1 MSSADNAELNGA
13 GYPMIFMRSRD
24 PLLIAD
30 AETGTLQDANDAA
43 IAFLGYDLAELQQK
57 TITDLLDPPSREKIR
72 PFLSGPHLEQS
83 ETFQLVALC
92 QDGTA
97 IPIEWGSIPFLM
109 HDRPMLLIHKRD
121 ISKRLQTEEQLRR
134 MMHETETLKRVNQI
148 VSARGGLTKNLGHV
162 LDLSREVFRME
173 AGAIYL
179 KGLSGDHTLRLIVQ
193 RGLPDTLVAE
203 LRTLPEDVSQCALSQ
218 QRTAELEL
226 RGLSDLAGRPLS
238 NLLKSHG
245 FSYLVTTVIETH
257 EGSIGMLGLLAAGD
271 VRLGEQDLYLLRRI
285 GQEIGEAV
293 VHQQLHEQT
302 RRRLELMRAF
312 QAISRHISL
321 SQDPEETFA
330 LIGQESMAAMGADR
344 FGLYLVEPGTD
355 RVRQAWTIGLSQAYV
370 DAIDAL
376 YSEVPGSEAIAH
388 RQPRLITDVLN
399 DPTMAPLHDLVRREG
414 FRSVGLFPLVS
425 LDQIIGLVGYY
436 YDSVQTFPPEEV
448 EIAQAFAN
456 ELAVFVQ
463 NYRLLMRLREA
474 ESWQRL
480 ILETTGEAVITADE
494 ENRIVDANLA
504 ACEMFGYD
512 RDELLGRPV
521 VDLVKEEHR
530 ERHAMGIERLRD
542 RGLVRRHGLIR
553 SEGQRKD
560 GETFPMEASMGSFT
574 VGGRRYVTAFI
585 RDRSEV
591 TQLEARLRQAQRM
604 EAVGTLA
611 GGVAHDFNNILTGVI
626 GYIELAMMKLPSDHP
641 VRYNLQKVK
650 ELGERAATLTRQ
662 LLAFSRRQVL
672 EVRPL
677 ALNQVVE
684 ELTSFLNRVIGEDVS
699 LRLIPGADLWAVR
712 ADRAALEQILMNL
725 CVNSRDAMP
734 QGGELLIE
742 TANVVLD
749 EDYRVAHPWA
759 VPGRYVMLAVSDTGV
774 GMDAETMEHIFEPFF
789 TTKEV
794 GKGSGLGLAMVY
806 GLVKQ
811 HDGLIHVYSEVGEGT
826 TFKIYLPAE
835 LGLEAEQI
843 PLGVEKLTPPA
854 GHGTVLVVEDE
865 AVLRDL
871 MASALGQQGYSVLLA
886 ANGREAL
893 QTWEENRDVI
903 SLVIADVVM
912 PEMGGRE
919 LYDHV
924 REQASWTP
932 FLFISGY
939 SVNGIH
945 QHFLLERGLEF
956 LQKPFTPAQLLRRVK
971 DILSGG
977 TLS

>member
-1 MSSADNAELNGA
+1 MSSADNVELNGA
-13 GYPMIFMRSRD
+13 GYQMIFTHSRD
-24 PLLIAD
+24 PLFIAD
-30 AETGTLQDANDAA
+30 AATGSLEDANSAA
-43 IAFLGYDLAELQQK
+43 VSLLGYDADELRERV
-57 TITDLLDPPSREKIR
+57 IIDLLDLPSRDKIR

-83 ETFQLVALC
+83 ETFELVAVC
-92 QDGTA
+92 KDGTA
-97 IPIEWGSIPFLM
+97 IPIDWGSVPFSLGG
-109 HDRPMLLIHKRD
+109 RPMMLIHMRD
-121 ISKRLQTEEQLRR
+121 TTERLRTEDELRW
-134 MMHETETLKRVNQI
+134 MVHKVEILKQVHGL
-148 VSARGGLTKNLGHV
+148 VAGRGGLKKNLGLV
-162 LDLSREVFRME
+162 LDLVRETFHLEV
-173 AGAIYL
+173 GGIYV
-179 KGLSGDHTLRLIVQ
+179 KEPFGGQTLRLIAH
-193 RGLPDTLVAE
+193 RGLPDALAEQLGTLSADIA
-203 LRTLPEDVSQCALSQ
+203 RRAMTLECPS
-218 QRTAELEL
+218 ELEL
-226 RGLSDLAGRPLS
+226 AVSADPAERPIQH
-238 NLLKSHG
+238 LLRMHG

-257 EGSIGMLGLLAAGD
+257 DGVVGLFCLLTRTD
-271 VRLGEQDLYLLRRI
+271 TRLDERDLFLLRRI
-285 GQEIGEAV
+285 GREIGESV

-302 RRRLELMRAF
+302 YRRLELMRAF

-355 RVRQAWTIGLSQAYV
+355 RVRRAWTIGLSRAYV

-376 YSEVPGSEAIAH
+376 YSQVPGSEAIAH
-388 RQPRLITDVLN
+388 REPRLIADVLS

-425 LDQIIGLVGYY
+425 QDQIIGIVGYY
-436 YDSVQTFPPEEV
+436 YDRVQTFPPEEV

-463 NYRLLMRLREA
+463 NYRLLARLREA

-494 ENRIVDANLA
+494 ENRIVDANQA

-512 RDELLGRPV
+512 RVELLGRPV
-521 VDLVKEEHR
+521 ADLVKEEQR
-530 ERHAMGIERLRD
+530 ERHAMGVQRFQD
-542 RGLVRRHGLIR
+542 RGQLRRHALIR
-553 SEGQRKD
+553 GEGQHKN
-560 GETFPMEASMGSFT
+560 GETFPIEASMGSFT
-574 VGGRRYVTAFI
+574 VGDQCYVTAFI

-591 TQLEARLRQAQRM
+591 TQLESRLRQAQRM

-684 ELTSFLNRVIGEDVS
+684 ELTSFLKRVIGEDVS

-734 QGGELLIE
+734 EGGELLIE

-749 EDYRVAHPWA
+749 EEYRVAHPWA

-835 LGLEAEQI
+835 IGLEAEQI
-843 PLGVEKLTPPA
+843 PLGAEKLTPPE

-893 QTWEENRDVI
+893 REWEENRDVI
-903 SLVIADVVM
+903 ALIIADVVM

-919 LYDHV
+919 LYDQV
-924 REQASWTP
+924 REQASETP

-956 LQKPFTPAQLLRRVK
+956 LQKPFTPAQLLQRVK
-971 DILSGG
+971 AILSGRP
-977 TLS
+977 